1 MGWNITGTMLS
12 GIIVW
17 GGVGYVLDRWLETRI
32 FTLVGTILGLTV
44 AIYLIVVKYGSVD
57 QPPAVRRSTR
67 TTSGG
72 QRRRPRTQQTQK
84 GQR

>member
-1 MGWNITGTMLS
+1 MGWSITGTMLS

-17 GGVGYVLDRWLETRI
+17 GGVDRWLETRI

-44 AIYLIVVKYGSVD
+44 AIYLIVVKYGAVD
-57 QPPAVRRSTR
+57 QPPAVRRPTR
-67 TTSGG
+67 TTAGG
-72 QRRRPRTQQTQK
+72 QRRRPGTQQTQK